1 MVILWDESL
10 ANFSC
15 LVRVDQLVLSFAIVF
30 HFFLSYYSGLPP
42 LFREALV
49 HMCNYRVHIWSEL
62 FPSPRMKRLA
72 MGSALVSYCRSFMH
86 ELGLWL
92 SGRLEHCGVCEPFG
106 FSSPYPICL
115 LAIPLISFCK
125 AWNIHVPL
133 AFSLCI
139 FESIILKKGAQTRFQ
154 LYLGLFQGIRS
165 TLGEMGMQTFWDP
178 LAIIRFRCF
187 IFSPIMV

>member
-30 HFFLSYYSGLPP
+30 HFFLSYYSGLPS

-72 MGSALVSYCRSFMH
+72 MGSVLVSYCRSFMH
-86 ELGLWL
+86 ELGLWQTGTPWCL
-92 SGRLEHCGVCEPFG
+92 WT
-106 FSSPYPICL
+106 L
-115 LAIPLISFCK
+115 LA
-125 AWNIHVPL
+125 
-133 AFSLCI
+133 SLHLTQYVCW
-139 FESIILKKGAQTRFQ
+139 
-154 LYLGLFQGIRS
+154 LYLSSASAKHEIFMSPLLSPSAFLNLLFWRKEHRHVSSSIS
-165 TLGEMGMQTFWDP
+165 
-178 LAIIRFRCF
+178 A
-187 IFSPIMV
+187 SSKVYVAH

>member
-10 ANFSC
+10 ANFSS

-62 FPSPRMKRLA
+62 FPSPRVKRLA

-92 SGRLEHCGVCEPFG
+92 SGRLEHRGVCEPFG
-106 FSSPYPICL
+106 FSSPYQYVC
-115 LAIPLISFCK
+115 
-125 AWNIHVPL
+125 W
-133 AFSLCI
+133 
-139 FESIILKKGAQTRFQ
+139 
-154 LYLGLFQGIRS
+154 LYLSSASAKHEIFMSPLLSPSAFLNLLFWRKEHRHVSSSIS
-165 TLGEMGMQTFWDP
+165 
-178 LAIIRFRCF
+178 A
-187 IFSPIMV
+187 SSKVYVAH

>member
-86 ELGLWL
+86 ELGLWQTGTPWCL
-92 SGRLEHCGVCEPFG
+92 WT
-106 FSSPYPICL
+106 L
-115 LAIPLISFCK
+115 LA
-125 AWNIHVPL
+125 
-133 AFSLCI
+133 SLHLTQYVCW
-139 FESIILKKGAQTRFQ
+139 
-154 LYLGLFQGIRS
+154 LYLSSASAKHEIFMSPLLSPSAFLNLLFWKKEHRHVSSSIS
-165 TLGEMGMQTFWDP
+165 
-178 LAIIRFRCF
+178 A
-187 IFSPIMV
+187 SSKVYVAH